1 MIHFFC
7 EGHEVTRQYLGIK
20 LLTRLFLIDRRG
32 SPTVVASVISVLIS
46 DLMYELQRT
55 SRHLHSNFVGSNSP
69 PTLDRRFTER
79 SPVGLEEVG
88 RMFSSI
94 PNSSI
99 DLACSL

>member
-55 SRHLHSNFVGSNSP
+55 SRHFTFKFRGFEL
-69 PTLDRRFTER
+69 TLDRRVYREI
-79 SPVGLEEVG
+79 SCGP
-88 RMFSSI
+88 
-94 PNSSI
+94 
-99 DLACSL
+99 